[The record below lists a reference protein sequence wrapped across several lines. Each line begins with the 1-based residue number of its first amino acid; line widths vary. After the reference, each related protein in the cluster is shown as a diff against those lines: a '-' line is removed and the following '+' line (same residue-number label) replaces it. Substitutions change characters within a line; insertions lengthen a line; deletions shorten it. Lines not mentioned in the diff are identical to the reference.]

1 MYHSTRKYAVAMLSL
16 AVLSQ
21 SIAFGAYTA
30 AAGPSAGTAASA
42 AVSTLEGLGAVSL
55 KSGVSVKLL
64 DASLQPQESGNIL
77 TYTLNY
83 HNGSSSNVSLI
94 DYFSKV
100 TTSGGAVIQGKPVTS
115 SAAIKSIPANSS
127 QPVTYYVN
135 AGQAAKI
142 NGVRISLFGWDFSQA
157 NYQKKLG
164 MFTIPGSYS
173 TVIAR
178 GQSKKLVLGEM
189 PVISKAESLQIV
201 KTNGKV
207 YARVGMT
214 LSNLGAK
221 VLKDTGLKGYLVSS
235 GGSRFE
241 LNADHADYPIQPK
254 EKRTLYYLADLP
266 SYTKLDNMSL
276 QFVQEDSTL
285 QVKLPVAQYKL
296 PAAELPN
303 FTVPVNA
310 VAKLKV
316 GNHTIETGLASAAV
330 YAEDNLAKWSLKFRV
345 RNTGNQAVTL
355 PDYPFSL
362 IASEGYSYPVSNEA
376 LTGLTLKPLE
386 EQTVELSAEL
396 PLKLNQGVLQLQM
409 TEPAEAN
416 RIAFPAA
423 YFQIP
428 YSLQPDHLLATEYP
442 VQNSLGSFVVKL
454 ESVERL
460 PWSDQD
466 QIVTKVSLRNTGVAS
481 VQLPALTALL
491 KAGDMDISGT
501 SQMVIDGSKSQLAPQ
516 ETAVLYIAGN
526 LPYSYNLTKL
536 KIILQYASGEAKAN
550 FLTLFTSQLG
560 NTLRTVAAGE
570 PFQFELTGKKA
581 EVLERQTRIYPGA
594 DSKLVY
600 TELVMTNE
608 ELRRT
613 QPAQL
618 VGYYRTP
625 DHQYFEAVISQSA
638 AALNAKEKSLVTVWS
653 KLPPEINASELTL
666 YLGEGISGGKLTAP
680 GGAPTAYIHTVG
692 LELNPANPA
701 PQPSL
706 QKLELFPYS
715 LSVTQATATMPEDRE
730 SIEAQMNYRVTRSEQ
745 YVTAA
750 NEHKLVVQLID
761 PFGQPSEKLLSLGE
775 EPAGAL
781 GSLSFSLN
789 NKAYKTLTGGTVR
802 VNIYDEFQGKRILL
816 GSQSYPVTY
825 ERTAPRRTEVVPE
838 PSFPVN

>member
-21 SIAFGAYTA
+21 SMAFGAYTA

-42 AVSTLEGLGAVSL
+42 AVPTLEGIGAVSL
-55 KSGVSVKLL
+55 KNGVSVRLL
-64 DASLQPQESGNIL
+64 DAALQPQEGGNIL

-83 HNGSSSNVSLI
+83 YNQSNSSVSLI
-94 DYFSKV
+94 DYFSRV
-100 TTSGGAVIQGKPVTS
+100 TTSSGAVIQGKPVTS

-135 AGQAAKI
+135 AGQAAKL

-189 PVISKAESLQIV
+189 PVISKAESLQII

-207 YARVGMT
+207 YARVGVS
-214 LSNLGAK
+214 LSNSGTK
-221 VLKDTGLKGYLVSS
+221 VLKDTGLKGYLVSA

-241 LNADHADYPIQPK
+241 LNADKADYQIQPK
-254 EKRTLYYLADLP
+254 EKRTLYYLADIP
-266 SYTKLDNMSL
+266 AYTKLDHMSL
-276 QFVQEDSTL
+276 QFVREDSTL
-285 QVKLPVAQYKL
+285 QLKLPVAEYKL
-296 PAAELPN
+296 PVAELPN

-316 GNHTIETGLASAAV
+316 ANHTIETQLASAAV
-330 YAEDNLAKWSLKFRV
+330 YAEDNLAKWSLQFRV
-345 RNTGNQAVTL
+345 RNTGNQAVTI

-362 IASEGYSYPVSNEA
+362 TTAEGYSYPVSNKA
-376 LTGLTLKPLE
+376 LAGLQLKPLE
-386 EQTVELSAEL
+386 ERTVELRAEL
-396 PLKLNQGVLQLQM
+396 PQKLNQGVLQLQM
-409 TEPAEAN
+409 NEPAEEN
-416 RIAFPAA
+416 RMAFPAA

-428 YSLQPDHLLATEYP
+428 YSLQPDHLRATEYP

-466 QIVTKVSLRNTGVAS
+466 QIVAKVSLRNTGAAS

-501 SQMVIDGSKSQLAPQ
+501 SQIIIDGSKSQLAPR
-516 ETAVLYIAGN
+516 ETAVLYIAGK
-526 LPYSYNLTKL
+526 LPYSYDLTKL
-536 KIILQYASGEAKAN
+536 KMILQYASGEAKLN
-550 FLTLFTSQLG
+550 FLTLFTSQLD
-560 NTLRTVAAGE
+560 NTLRTVDAGE
-570 PFQFELTGKKA
+570 PFHLELTGKKA
-581 EVLERQTRIYPGA
+581 EVLERQTRIYPGI

-608 ELRRT
+608 ELRRS

-625 DHQYFEAVISQSA
+625 DHQYFEAVITQSA

-666 YLGEGISGGKLTAP
+666 YLGEGIAEGKLTAP
-680 GGAPTAYIHTVG
+680 GAVPTAYIETVG
-692 LELNPANPA
+692 LALNPANPA

-715 LSVTQATATMPEDRE
+715 LSVNQVTATMTEERE
-730 SIEAQMNYRVTRSEQ
+730 SIETQINYRLTRSES
-745 YVTAA
+745 YVTGD
-750 NEHKLVVQLID
+750 NEHKFVVELVD

-775 EPAGAL
+775 EPAGA
-781 GSLSFSLN
+781 GAVGNLSFSRN
-789 NKAYKTLTGGTVR
+789 HKAYKALTGVTVR
-802 VNIYDEFQGKRILL
+802 VNVYDEFQGKRILL
-816 GSQSYPVTY
+816 GSQSYPVAY
-825 ERTAPRRTEVVPE
+825 ERGAKKTEAE
-838 PSFPVN
+838 